1 MEIIRRGT
9 SEIIP
14 EEELI
19 KKLQQSIESGKPLN
33 IKLGCDP
40 TRPDLHL
47 GHSVVLRKLAQFQE
61 LGHQAILIIG
71 DFTALIGDPSGRN
84 STRPPLTET
93 EISENAKSYF
103 EQAYKILDKE
113 KTRIVYNS
121 EWLGKMNFSDV
132 IKLASKYTV
141 ARMMERDDFTNRF
154 KEGVPISMHEILY
167 PLAQAMDSVDIESDV
182 ELGGTD
188 QKFNLLVGRD
198 IQREYGK
205 APQVILTMPI
215 LVGTDGVEKMS
226 KSYDNY
232 IGISDSPKDIY
243 GRTLSIPDKVIYN
256 YYEVATDI
264 SSDELV
270 EVKEILENGSGNPRD
285 IKRTLAR
292 KLVEM
297 YHSKEAAIQA
307 EKEFDNIFINK
318 GIPDH
323 LPTYHSNVYKI
334 NIIELIITLK
344 FAPSK
349 GEARR
354 LIQQG
359 GVSIDSKKITNVFQ
373 EIIIDSEKV
382 LKVGKRNFMKLLYSK
397 EKIRTKFKITGLFYE
412 NNNYQFRKY
421 LDIKRNDSN
430 NNILPDLQVIVLRP
444 DSSTPLHENWNSEIE
459 TETTRS
465 TMHDQIIK
473 VMMNCNLT
481 YSRILTLSDYK
492 VDSISSFF
500 SQIINLDNIGIKHS
514 IFDSSRVNEFNKFFI
529 KNIPTIFAW
538 GVDSKINNLARKAIN
553 RIGVTETLGWE
564 KEGLVYS
571 YYHPNYRKN
580 EWVNKIAKMINS
592 INNI

>member
-1 MEIIRRGT
+1 MSNKIKFPSVREQMEIIKRGT

-19 KKLQQSIESGKPLN
+19 KKLQKSIESGKPLN

-84 STRPPLTET
+84 STRPPLTED
-93 EISENAKSYF
+93 EIKENAKSYF

-121 EWLGKMNFSDV
+121 EWLGKMNFAEV

-167 PLAQAMDSVDIESDV
+167 PLAQAMDSVAIESDV

-198 IQREYGK
+198 IQRENEME
-205 APQVILTMPI
+205 PQVILTMPI

-243 GRTLSIPDKVIYN
+243 GRTLSIPDNVIYN

-264 SSDELV
+264 SAEELA
-270 EVKEILENGSGNPRD
+270 EIKLKLEDGSGNPRD
-285 IKRTLAR
+285 IKRALAR

-297 YHSKEAAIQA
+297 YHSKEAAIKA
-307 EKEFDNIFINK
+307 EQDFDNVFINK
-318 GIPDH
+318 GIPEDI
-323 LPTYHSNVYKI
+323 PEYSTETNSKT
-334 NIIELIITLK
+334 IIDLIIDVK

-359 GVSIDSKKITNVFQ
+359 GVSIDGEKITELYQ
-373 EIIIDSEKV
+373 EIIFDSEKV
-382 LKVGKRNFMKLLYSK
+382 LKVGKRKFIKLLP
-397 EKIRTKFKITGLFYE
+397 
-412 NNNYQFRKY
+412 NN
-421 LDIKRNDSN
+421 
-430 NNILPDLQVIVLRP
+430 
-444 DSSTPLHENWNSEIE
+444 
-459 TETTRS
+459 
-465 TMHDQIIK
+465 
-473 VMMNCNLT
+473 
-481 YSRILTLSDYK
+481 
-492 VDSISSFF
+492 
-500 SQIINLDNIGIKHS
+500 
-514 IFDSSRVNEFNKFFI
+514 
-529 KNIPTIFAW
+529 
-538 GVDSKINNLARKAIN
+538 
-553 RIGVTETLGWE
+553 
-564 KEGLVYS
+564 
-571 YYHPNYRKN
+571 
-580 EWVNKIAKMINS
+580 
-592 INNI
+592 